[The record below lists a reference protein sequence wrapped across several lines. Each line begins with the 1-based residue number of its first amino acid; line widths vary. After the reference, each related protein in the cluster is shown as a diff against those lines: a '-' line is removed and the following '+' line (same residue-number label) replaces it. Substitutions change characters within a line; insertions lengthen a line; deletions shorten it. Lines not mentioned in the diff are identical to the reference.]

1 MLSIYC
7 ENKNSIVVQNNNQ
20 QYTYA
25 EFFKIVESFK
35 GLFNDAHVKRVVI
48 DLPQSFDAYAIMW
61 AAYLSEVTFCCIKYD
76 NPESYKQKCIA
87 SFQPDIIFNRQM
99 LSNCFESNATP
110 TIISYTSGYENSF
123 DERRIAYVLFT
134 SGSTG
139 EPKGVKVKRVALEH
153 FVEWCFSHYSLQP
166 GQVYGQYSNISFDLG
181 VGDVFFGISR
191 GANMIPID
199 GLNKLIPAQIIKK
212 YKINFWHSVP
222 SVIDLMIKHKTLNSD
237 NLKSVFEFTFC
248 GETLYTSQ
256 VKQIF
261 DAIPSVT
268 VWNTYGPTEA
278 TIFCSAIKLN
288 CYNYTEFSRETVSL
302 GEPLDGFDFI
312 LSPYEYNDEI
322 IIKSAYIAEGYLGSD
337 YTGGFLNDSDE
348 NYFSAFQT
356 GDIVK
361 KEDGLLFFVGRK
373 DTQVKVNGFRIDL
386 NEIDYTI
393 RKHFNI
399 ASCSILHENEII
411 TMVEAEN
418 LTAKMIFSV
427 LIEELPKYYLPKK
440 IMTTN
445 GLPKNSNGKISKKR
459 VLDMILC
466 NL

>member
-25 EFFKIVESFK
+25 DFFKSVEFFKI
-35 GLFNDAHVKRVVI
+35 LFNTYHVKRVVI
-48 DLPQSFDAYAIMW
+48 DLPQSFDAYVIMW

-76 NPESYKQKCIA
+76 NPESYKQKCISA
-87 SFQPDIIFNRQM
+87 FQPDIIFNCHM
-99 LSNCFESNATP
+99 LSNCLESNATP
-110 TIISYTSGYENSF
+110 TIISHTSGYTNSF
-123 DERRIAYVLFT
+123 DEKRIAYVLFT

-139 EPKGVKVKRVALEH
+139 EPKGVKVKRTALEH
-153 FVEWCFSHYSLQP
+153 FVDWCFSHYSLQP
-166 GQVYGQYSNISFDLG
+166 GQVYGQYSSISFDLG

-237 NLKSVFEFTFC
+237 NLKSIFEFTFC

-261 DAIPSVT
+261 DAIPSIT
-268 VWNTYGPTEA
+268 IWNTYGPTEA

-288 CYNYTEFSRETVSL
+288 CDNYTYYSRETVSL
-302 GEPLDGFDFI
+302 GEPIDGFDFI
-312 LSPYEYNDEI
+312 LPPYEYNNEI
-322 IIKSAYIAEGYLGSD
+322 IIKSPYIAEGYLGSD
-337 YTGGFLNDSDE
+337 YIGGFLKKSDE
-348 NYFSAFQT
+348 NYYSAFQT

-361 KEDGLLFFVGRK
+361 SEDGLLFFVGRK

-393 RKHFNI
+393 RKRFNI
-399 ASCSILHENEII
+399 VSCSVLHENEII
-411 TMVEAEN
+411 TMVETAN
-418 LTAKMIFSV
+418 LTVEMITSV
-427 LIEELPKYYLPKK
+427 LSEELPKYYLPKK
-440 IMTTN
+440 IITTDN
-445 GLPKNSNGKISKKR
+445 LPKNSNGKISKKE
-459 VLDMILC
+459 VLNIILC
-466 NL
+466 NF